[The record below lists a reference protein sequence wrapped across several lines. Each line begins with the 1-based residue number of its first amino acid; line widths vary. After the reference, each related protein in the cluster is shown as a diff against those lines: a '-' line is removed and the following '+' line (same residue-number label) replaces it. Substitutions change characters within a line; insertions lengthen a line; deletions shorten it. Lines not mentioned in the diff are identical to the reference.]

1 MRRCYTGRNTQHTI
15 VLPWLELLLLGRKV
29 WFICLDIIHLSKIII
44 PPHRSTYV
52 CTYILGAYDGMWRG
66 VVTAPWYMVS
76 NGWWCWQAPNPAY
89 TVTPAT
95 PTPTGPWREATH
107 QSGAQRKRVKSHL
120 ANGQRR
126 QQENQPVSQ
135 WSPLPVHHPLK
146 LGKLASNFHSDTRR
160 MWANQRVFCVGGQT
174 GFFYSGSATVF
185 FGDSL
190 TRWPPFSSL
199 PALAL
204 LAFPLAALCLWLC
217 LCLCRFSSFSCS
229 RRSGIGAK
237 SGENVMRWGPSRRD
251 FPRRWPGGSAGCVGV
266 TFVAVFSGVV
276 NHKTRRRNS
285 GPWILGGWR
294 DDISLRGGCFHARRT
309 KL

>member
-52 CTYILGAYDGMWRG
+52 CTYILGAYDGMCRG
-66 VVTAPWYMVS
+66 VVTIWSPMD
-76 NGWWCWQAPNPAY
+76 G
-89 TVTPAT
+89 
-95 PTPTGPWREATH
+95 
-107 QSGAQRKRVKSHL
+107 GADRHRIQRIRWL
-120 ANGQRR
+120 QRR
-126 QQENQPVSQ
+126 QLQLGHDVRRRIRAEPKGSVWNPIWLMANGVSRKINLFR
-135 WSPLPVHHPLK
+135 SGAAPPPVHHPLK

-251 FPRRWPGGSAGCVGV
+251 FPRRWSGGSAGCVGV